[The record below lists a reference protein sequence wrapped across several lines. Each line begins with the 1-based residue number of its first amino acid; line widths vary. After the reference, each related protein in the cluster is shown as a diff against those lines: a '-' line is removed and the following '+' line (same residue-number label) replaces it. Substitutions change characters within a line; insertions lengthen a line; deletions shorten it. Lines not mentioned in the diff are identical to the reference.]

1 MAILEEI
8 KFSLYNQG
16 MRINKYIAQGGKY
29 SRRKADELVVA
40 GKVTVNNKVITELGW
55 EIRRRD
61 VVKVEGKTVVA
72 PENFEYV
79 RFYKPIGYITTKS
92 DEKGRKTIYDIIPK
106 EYVHLKPVGRLDK
119 DSSGLILLTN
129 DGDLINTLTHPSIKV
144 PKVYRVTT
152 DGDIQ
157 AEHLEKFAK
166 GVKIDG
172 KVAYCDSEIL
182 EKARNLTTLEITL
195 YQGLNRQI
203 RKMFE
208 TQGFKVKS
216 LKRIRHATLNL
227 GGLNKGQCKIIRP
240 KQVQELKNYI
250 EKVVKNA

>member
-1 MAILEEI
+1 
-8 KFSLYNQG
+8 

-29 SRRKADELVVA
+29 SRRGADELVVA
-40 GKVTVNNKVITELGW
+40 GKVTVNDKVITELGW

-61 VVKVEGKTVVA
+61 VVKVEGKIIKA
-72 PENFEYV
+72 PEQFEYV
-79 RFYKPIGYITTKS
+79 RFYKPVGYITTKS

-106 EYVHLKPVGRLDK
+106 EYSRLKPVGRLDK

-129 DGDLINTLTHPSIKV
+129 DGDLINALTHPSIKV

-157 AEHLEKFAK
+157 LTHLEKFAK
-166 GVKIDG
+166 GIKIDG
-172 KVAYCDSEIL
+172 KVAYCDSQIIETVRGI
-182 EKARNLTTLEITL
+182 TTLEITL

-208 TQGFKVKS
+208 ALGFKVKS
-216 LKRIRHATLNL
+216 LKRTRHATLNL
-227 GGLNKGQCKIIRP
+227 GGLTKGQCKIIRP
-240 KQVQELKNYI
+240 KQMQELKQYI
-250 EKVVKNA
+250 EKVQKNA

>member
-1 MAILEEI
+1 
-8 KFSLYNQG
+8 

-40 GKVTVNNKVITELGW
+40 GKVTVNDKVITELGW

-61 VVKVEGKTVVA
+61 VVKVEGRVVKA
-72 PENFEYV
+72 VETFEYV
-79 RFYKPIGYITTKS
+79 RFYKPVGYITTKS
-92 DEKGRKTIYDIIPK
+92 DEKGRKTIYDIIPE
-106 EYVHLKPVGRLDK
+106 EYRRLKPVGRLDK

-129 DGDLINTLTHPSIKV
+129 DGDLINALTHPSIKV

-157 AEHLEKFAK
+157 LTHLEKLAK

-172 KVAYCDSEIL
+172 KTAYCDSEIIGK
-182 EKARNLTTLEITL
+182 ERAPAANGRTVQITTLEITL

-208 TQGFKVKS
+208 VLGFRVKS
-216 LKRIRHATLNL
+216 LKRVRHATLNL
-227 GGLNKGQCKIIRP
+227 GGLDRGKCKIIRP

-250 EKVVKNA
+250 EKVKKNARH